1 MNDKLFNL
9 IFKAL
14 APKTLAYLAR
24 DLEELQADWEYYPE
38 DAPPE
43 PRREELR
50 RLLEAIQIL
59 ALERAAAEGFDFAEL
74 LEQASAEERQE
85 EWTSQRNNQ
94 VQQNWLSD
102 LQ

>member
-1 MNDKLFNL
+1 MNDELFNL
-9 IFKAL
+9 ILNGL

-24 DLEELQADWEYYPE
+24 DLEELEADWEYYPE
-38 DAPPE
+38 AAPPE
-43 PRREELR
+43 THRQELR
-50 RLLEAIQIL
+50 QLLEAVQIL

-74 LEQASAEERQE
+74 LEQASAEERQD
-85 EWTSQRNNQ
+85 EWTSQRNSQ